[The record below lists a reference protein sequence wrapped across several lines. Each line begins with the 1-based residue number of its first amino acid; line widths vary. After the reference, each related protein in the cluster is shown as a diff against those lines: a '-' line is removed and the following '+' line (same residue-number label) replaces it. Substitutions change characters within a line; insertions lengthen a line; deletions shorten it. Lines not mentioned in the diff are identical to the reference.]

1 MNALLLTVAL
11 AAPPQLHA
19 AGCTETRFQAP
30 WQATT
35 CYMLATM
42 DWWDHRPL
50 YPESD
55 WKPVKEVRWE

>member
-1 MNALLLTVAL
+1 MNVLLLTLTL
-11 AAPPQLHA
+11 AAPMKLRSADCVVSREQ
-19 AGCTETRFQAP
+19 P
-30 WQATT
+30 WTATS

-50 YPESD
+50 YQESD

>member
-1 MNALLLTVAL
+1 MNVLLLTLAL
-11 AAPPQLHA
+11 TAPPRS

-35 CYMLATM
+35 CMMLATM

-50 YPESD
+50 YQESE
-55 WKPVKEVRWE
+55 WKPLKEVRWE